1 MGETMNIHAHYTRDL
16 KRTFRATL
24 RLHRRM
30 LRTVWAV
37 GVLCLLA
44 AVLVGTAGTGAR
56 AASATGIYAAGAV
69 LFTVLPVAAIWLGLF
84 LNRRAIVEEVDVT
97 VTDRRIT
104 RRTAI
109 ETREFGWE
117 MVRRVLEHRDFWI
130 FVVNRLTTVTLYK
143 SDLSATQRAEL
154 EAFLARRPGH
164 TAASLG
170 TGAPPPVQ

>member
-56 AASATGIYAAGAV
+56 AA
-69 LFTVLPVAAIWLGLF
+69 
-84 LNRRAIVEEVDVT
+84 
-97 VTDRRIT
+97 
-104 RRTAI
+104 
-109 ETREFGWE
+109 
-117 MVRRVLEHRDFWI
+117 
-130 FVVNRLTTVTLYK
+130 
-143 SDLSATQRAEL
+143 
-154 EAFLARRPGH
+154 
-164 TAASLG
+164 LG